1 MTFQFR
7 TDLTAKTPASELMR
21 YINQLEHVLGAYLT
35 DAGADAKANL
45 MRQFGLTSKEADIL
59 VLLSDGCVH
68 SKDGVLS
75 VVCSDRIDDP
85 PDAKIVDVWVCKIR
99 QKLAGTAIVIETKWG
114 LGCFVPDTAQLK
126 RAMAGETLPRGS
138 APVVALRAR
147 KHGDRTP
154 TRQGQRLDEAMAA
167 LRKMADAKGVVRCT
181 AAPVSQAC
189 GLKIYGGDMIRRL
202 EKKGLVKVIEAAR
215 RGGHGSSWVLRLL
228 K

>member
-7 TDLTAKTPASELMR
+7 TDLTARTPVPDLMR
-21 YINQLEHVLGAYLT
+21 YIEQLEHVLGAHLT

-45 MRQFGLTSKEADIL
+45 MRQFDLTSKEADIL
-59 VLLSDGCVH
+59 VLLSDGRAH
-68 SKDGVLS
+68 SKDGILS
-75 VVCSDRIDDP
+75 VVYSDRIDDL

-114 LGCFVPDTAQLK
+114 LGYFVPDTALLK
-126 RAMAGETLPRGS
+126 RAKAGETLPRGG

-147 KHGDRTP
+147 KHGDITP

-181 AAPVSQAC
+181 AADVSRAC
-189 GLKIYGGDMIRRL
+189 GLKVYGGDMIRRL
-202 EKKGLVKVIEAAR
+202 EKKGMVEVIAAAR
-215 RGGHGSSWVLRLL
+215 RGGRGSTWGLREQ
-228 K
+228 

>member
-21 YINQLEHVLGAYLT
+21 YINQLEHVLGAHLT
-35 DAGADAKANL
+35 DAGADAKVNL
-45 MRQFGLTSKEADIL
+45 MRQFDLTSKEADIL
-59 VLLSDGCVH
+59 VLLSDGRAH
-68 SKDGVLS
+68 SKDGTLS
-75 VVCSDRIDDP
+75 VVYSDRTDDLP
-85 PDAKIVDVWVCKIR
+85 GVKIVDVWVCKIR
-99 QKLAGTAIVIETKWG
+99 QKLAGTAIVIETRWG
-114 LGCFVPDTAQLK
+114 LGYVVPDVGPLK

-154 TRQGQRLDEAMAA
+154 TRRGQRLDEAMAA

-181 AAPVSQAC
+181 AAAVSQAC
-189 GLKIYGGDMIRRL
+189 GLKVYGGDMIRRL
-202 EKKGLVKVIEAAR
+202 EEKDLVKVIEAAR
-215 RGGHGSSWVLRLL
+215 RGGHGSTWVLRL